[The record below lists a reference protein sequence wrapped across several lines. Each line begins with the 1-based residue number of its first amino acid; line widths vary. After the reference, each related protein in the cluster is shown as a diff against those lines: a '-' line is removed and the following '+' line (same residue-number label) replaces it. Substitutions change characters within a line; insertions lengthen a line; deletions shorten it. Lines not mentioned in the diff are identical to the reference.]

1 MDRAAAG
8 LSSIVFVEARAH
20 AHAHGE
26 KKVSKGTMSCA
37 VSCREL
43 QMQIVL

>member
-8 LSSIVFVEARAH
+8 LSSIVFVEARGH

-26 KKVSKGTMSCA
+26 KKVSKGDDVVCC
-37 VSCREL
+37 V
-43 QMQIVL
+43 VP